1 MFKLEKS
8 KLLISA
14 SAVSLAALFAAGCM
28 GNAAPSGASYATG
41 ADIAGGVVYPIQN
54 GATGPYAVNEK
65 ALNNTVYQ
73 GRVPTA
79 NELKAWDKD
88 IQAGGVGLPDGSGSV
103 EEGEEIYEAKCVMCH
118 GDFGSGGGG
127 YPALSKGPAEE
138 GQATLVNNRWK
149 DPEADG
155 PSRYFGSY
163 WPEASTM
170 WWYIKDGMPHPKS
183 KTLSNDEVYALTAYM
198 LAINELKVGDVN
210 VADDDEFVLNKD
222 NFKDI
227 IMPNKDGFEP
237 EVHGKDGLENVR
249 KYFAIPKNFGAIK
262 VAEDERCM
270 KDCQDTDNVVR
281 VANGGISDFHPPMS
295 VERGL
300 PKETH
305 GMAVKTVKDPKETY
319 AANCSMCHD
328 SFLSPGSEEWA
339 GYTGKGMDKVLA
351 NAINGT
357 PGGMPA
363 KGGSSLSDSDFKLV
377 VDYIVSGKV
386 K

>member
-28 GNAAPSGASYATG
+28 GNAAPSNTSYATAG
-41 ADIAGGVVYPIQN
+41 DIAGGVVYPIKN
-54 GATGPYAVNEK
+54 GQTGPYAVNEK
-65 ALNNTVYQ
+65 ALDNSVYQ

-88 IQAGGVGLPDGSGSV
+88 IQAGGVGLPEGEGSV
-103 EEGEEIYEAKCVMCH
+103 EEGEEIYESKCVMCH

-127 YPALSKGPAEE
+127 YPSLSKGPAAE
-138 GQATLVNNRWK
+138 GQATLTNNRWK

-183 KTLSNDEVYALTAYM
+183 KTLTDNEVYALTAYM
-198 LAINELKVGDVN
+198 LAINELSVGDVN
-210 VADDDEFVLNKD
+210 VGEDDEFVLSKD

-237 EVHGKDGLENVR
+237 KVHGKDGLNNVR
-249 KYFAIPKNFGAIK
+249 KYFAVPENFGAIK
-262 VAEDERCM
+262 VKEDERCM
-270 KDCQDTDNVVR
+270 TNCQDTDNIVR

-295 VERGL
+295 VERSM
-300 PKETH
+300 PKENH
-305 GMAVKTVKDPKETY
+305 GMAVTTKKDPVATY
-319 AANCSMCHD
+319 KANCSMCHD
-328 SFLSPGSEEWA
+328 SYLAPGSSEWA
-339 GYTGKGMDKVLA
+339 AYTGKGMDKVYA
-351 NAINGT
+351 NAIAGT

-377 VDYIVSGKV
+377 VNYIVSGKV